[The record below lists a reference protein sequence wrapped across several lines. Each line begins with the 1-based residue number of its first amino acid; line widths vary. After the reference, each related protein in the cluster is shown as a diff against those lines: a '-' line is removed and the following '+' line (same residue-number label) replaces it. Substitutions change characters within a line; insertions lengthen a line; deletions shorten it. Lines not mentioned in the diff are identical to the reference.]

1 MCFSVQ
7 SCLAALLTL
16 AVLATPVYAEV
27 IVTDDTGKVVRLHA
41 PARRIVSLAPHAT
54 ELLFAA
60 GAGARVVGVSAFSD
74 YPQAARD
81 LPQVSGG
88 MRLDMERILALKPDL
103 AVGWRSGNTRAD
115 LEKLAAL
122 GIPVFFA
129 EPKRLD
135 TVPETLLQIG
145 RLAGSARAAETAAT
159 AYRNELARLRAR
171 YRERRPVRVF
181 FEISMQPLM
190 TLNQAHLASDL
201 LALCGGHNVFAA
213 IDLIAP
219 EVSVEAVLLQ
229 DPDAILFSDELG
241 TAAGVR
247 AWWRERTGLRAVHAG
262 RVYPVP
268 ADLVLRQTPRV
279 LQGAQRVCETLD
291 TARASLA
298 RERKE
303 RKANAAGLP

>member
-1 MCFSVQ
+1 MHPLIYCCVAIL
-7 SCLAALLTL
+7 CTLAA
-16 AVLATPVYAEV
+16 AMPVLADVV
-27 IVTDDTGKVVRLHA
+27 VTDDTGKVVRLRT
-41 PARRIVSLAPHAT
+41 PAQRIVSLAPHAT

-60 GAGARVVGVSAFSD
+60 GAGRRVVGVSAFSD
-74 YPQAARD
+74 YPDAARD

-103 AVGWRSGNTRAD
+103 AVGWQTGNTRAD

-135 TVPETLLQIG
+135 VVPVTLLHLG
-145 RLAGSARAAETAAT
+145 HLAGSEREAEVAAA
-159 AYRNELARLRAR
+159 AYRNELARLRVR

-190 TLNQAHLASDL
+190 TLNQAHLTSDL

-213 IDLIAP
+213 SSLIAP
-219 EVSVEAVLLQ
+219 EVSVESVMLQ

-241 TAAGVR
+241 TAEGVR
-247 AWWRERTGLRAVHAG
+247 DWWSERVALRAVRAG
-262 RVYPVP
+262 RVYVVP
-268 ADLVLRQTPRV
+268 ATLVLRQSPRV
-279 LQGAQRVCETLD
+279 LQGAQHVCDALD
-291 TARASLA
+291 AARTSLE
-298 RERKE
+298 REDRK
-303 RKANAAGLP
+303 